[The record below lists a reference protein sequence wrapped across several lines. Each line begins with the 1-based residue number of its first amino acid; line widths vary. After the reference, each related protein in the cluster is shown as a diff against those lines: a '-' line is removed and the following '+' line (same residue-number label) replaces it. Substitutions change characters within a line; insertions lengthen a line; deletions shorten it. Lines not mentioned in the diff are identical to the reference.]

1 MTQMNLFPE
10 KRKEKKKSRLTV
22 MDNRLVVAEGKS
34 GASRKN
40 RVFGVKQI
48 QTISFRMNRQ

>member
-10 KRKEKKKSRLTV
+10 KRKEKKKSKLTV

-34 GASRKN
+34 GASRKD